1 MLCVVALFF
10 NNNCPRI
17 HELKQTHKNKYQ
29 VIFYIRLYLKTRLI
43 FFFIIIIG
51 LNYGRRIYDFIYFH

>member
-29 VIFYIRLYLKTRLI
+29 VIFYIYIENTVKILLL
-43 FFFIIIIG
+43 
-51 LNYGRRIYDFIYFH
+51 LLLLLLLLA

>member
-29 VIFYIRLYLKTRLI
+29 VIFYIRLYLKTRLK
-43 FFFIIIIG
+43 FYYYYYYYYW
-51 LNYGRRIYDFIYFH
+51 LKLW

>member
-17 HELKQTHKNKYQ
+17 HEWKQTHKNKYY
-29 VIFYIRLYLKTRLI
+29 VIFYIRLYLKTRLK
-43 FFFIIIIG
+43 FYYYYYYYYYYW
-51 LNYGRRIYDFIYFH
+51 LKLW

>member
-29 VIFYIRLYLKTRLI
+29 VIFYILSTKPNATI
-43 FFFIIIIG
+43 ADMG
-51 LNYGRRIYDFIYFH
+51 NWEKGNGSGS